1 MATGIA
7 SWSQTAATNSSADS
21 AVNWSEG
28 QLPSTVNDSGRG
40 LMASGAK
47 YRDDTAGSLTT
58 GGTSTAYTLTTN
70 QVFASL
76 TALDGMELSVKFNAT
91 NGAAP
96 TLAVDGL
103 TAKAINVSHATAV
116 GTGVILA
123 NSVWGLTYNN
133 SNNCFLLRSVPA
145 KIQDATVATASLA
158 DAAVT
163 LAKME
168 NRAANKLIGRYTA
181 STGVPQEVTVS
192 TGLALDTST
201 GNLTAAF
208 PPPSA
213 FKNLSIKVAS
223 TTTVTVAADFVT
235 TTDGTLYQTTALSGT
250 INLGGNGAVNALDT
264 GTIAIDT
271 WYFIWAIAKAD
282 GTTGGLAS
290 LSSTAPTMPT
300 GYTFKARIGAVKT
313 IHATATLY
321 GTWQLGRRAQ
331 YVVGLAQT
339 STAVSIGTTSGTS
352 YTALTVNG
360 GNVQTSFVPSTA
372 SEIFVMLSN
381 ANSTSVC
388 GVAPN
393 SSYGIP
399 TSTTNPP
406 PIAAGRTSDGCL
418 ASGSI
423 ILEAATIQAI
433 ASAGTATVFCT
444 GWTDN
449 I

>member
-1 MATGIA
+1 
-7 SWSQTAATNSSADS
+7 
-21 AVNWSEG
+21 
-28 QLPSTVNDSGRG
+28 
-40 LMASGAK
+40 MASAAK

-133 SNNCFLLRSVPA
+133 SNNCFLLRAVPA
-145 KIQDATVATASLA
+145 KIQDSTVATASLA

-192 TGLALDTST
+192 TGLSLDTSS

-223 TTTVTVAADFVT
+223 NTTVTVAADFVT

-264 GTIAIDT
+264 GTIATDS
-271 WYFIWAIAKAD
+271 WLFIWAIAKAD

-339 STAVSIGTTSGTS
+339 TTAVSIGTIQLALR
-352 YTALTVNG
+352 YTAAHGQRRERSATSLRTVNRLRD
-360 GNVQTSFVPSTA
+360 FR
-372 SEIFVMLSN
+372 N
-381 ANSTSVC
+381 AVECQLDLCLRRGSKFILWNPDKHDKPAAHCSRQNIGRLLGQWEHYFRSGHHTGDCVSRNRD
-388 GVAPN
+388 GVLH
-393 SSYGIP
+393 GM
-399 TSTTNPP
+399 
-406 PIAAGRTSDGCL
+406 DG
-418 ASGSI
+418 
-423 ILEAATIQAI
+423 
-433 ASAGTATVFCT
+433 
-444 GWTDN
+444 
-449 I
+449 